1 MASKKDSKPS
11 VDTFIKE
18 YILTGLNNGRQ
29 AAISAGYSEKT
40 ADQQASRLLK
50 NVKVLEKVNSYK
62 KKELEIYVWSKQDKL
77 KKLELI
83 AESAMK
89 KDPEKGMINMQSAIA
104 AIKEHNLMQGDN
116 APVEVE
122 SKEESSIM
130 ISFKDV

>member
-1 MASKKDSKPS
+1 MVSKKRKPS
-11 VDTFIKE
+11 VDLFIKK
-18 YILTGLNNGRQ
+18 YILTGCINAKQ
-29 AAISAGYSEKT
+29 AAIDAGYSEKT

-50 NVKVLEKVNSYK
+50 NVKVQEKVNSYK

-89 KDPEKGMINMQSAIA
+89 KDSEKGMINMQSAIA

-116 APVEVE
+116 APIEVE
-122 SKEESSIM
+122 SKEETSIM

>member
-1 MASKKDSKPS
+1 MVSKKKKPS
-11 VDTFIKE
+11 VDLFIKS
-18 YILTGLNNGRQ
+18 YILTGCTNAKQ
-29 AAISAGYSEKT
+29 AAIDAGYSEKT

-83 AESAMK
+83 ADSAMK

-104 AIKEHNLMQGDN
+104 AIKEHNL
-116 APVEVE
+116 
-122 SKEESSIM
+122 
-130 ISFKDV
+130 